1 MTIFWDSLYFLIFFG
16 LIPIFLFLRAWGRYR
31 VFKCSGNK
39 SLFLARAALASL
51 SLPVGMLIFLGA
63 VASLGEHIRAVK
75 TIDNILPPGW
85 ELGIANALLS
95 SLSLVLALSM
105 LRGTKD
111 MVRVGVGATVAS
123 IYLMIIWLWVVINPH

>member
-51 SLPVGMLIFLGA
+51 SLPVGMLIFQGA
-63 VASLGEHIRAVK
+63 VAGLGEHIQAVK